1 MQEVNTK
8 NNLVKRKKVIIR
20 VLNIQI
26 QHQQI
31 VNKIKLIFLI
41 LLITFSLNSYSQ
53 SFEELKKMDTIYIY
67 FKNSSDLEKKE
78 IYKNMKVERFNRIC
92 YKFSL
97 DFYNTIFFNS
107 SEYKDYDSY
116 EKGIKN
122 DVIIVK
128 KSFLRKNKEKIIDID
143 FFIKNGFK
151 ETFFLLY
158 GKIIYLID
166 EEEIK
171 NRKVLIK
178 QVQMDSNYIEE

>member
-1 MQEVNTK
+1 MLRILK
-8 NNLVKRKKVIIR
+8 
-20 VLNIQI
+20 
-26 QHQQI
+26 
-31 VNKIKLIFLI
+31 KIKLFFLFLI
-41 LLITFSLNSYSQ
+41 ASNSFSQTLDEIKN
-53 SFEELKKMDTIYIY
+53 LDTIYIY

-78 IYKNMKVERFNRIC
+78 TYKNMKVERFNRMC

-122 DVIIVK
+122 DVVIVK
-128 KSFLRKNKEKIIDID
+128 KSFLRKNKNKIIDID
-143 FFIKNGFK
+143 FFQKNGFK